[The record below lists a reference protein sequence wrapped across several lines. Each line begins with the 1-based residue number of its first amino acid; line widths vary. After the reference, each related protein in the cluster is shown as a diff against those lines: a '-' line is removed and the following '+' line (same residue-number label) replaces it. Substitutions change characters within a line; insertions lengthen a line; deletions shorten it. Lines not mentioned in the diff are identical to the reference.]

1 MKDITE
7 AFAVLKAIAER
18 ERPEIVSFGDSETM
32 HATGIV
38 GWLRGDGRWKL
49 LDGFDPAMSYPERL
63 EIRRQALMSDLFITG
78 VNAISMEG
86 SLHWLDKVGNR
97 ISPVAFGPQGGH
109 RGRTQQD
116 RRRPCPGRGAHP
128 HDRRTAKR
136 RTAPGV
142 PHAVRPDGRMLGL
155 QLARPRVQHAYG
167 DDAVLARRARAGRA
181 DRSGT
186 GTLTNTGRMKA
197 IRYIAILILAAALA
211 ACGEKSEP
219 YYTTSYP
226 VSRVEATVTL
236 GAAATATAE
245 DEPEPET
252 EPEPEPEPDPIIE
265 AIHAD
270 VLAEA
275 PVQAGGGYVLEFLYH
290 NSGWLYITPA
300 PDAAPITGSFNKE
313 PDKPD
318 QLRFFYEDAD
328 YTYAVSYYSEEGKSL
343 TLLTVDLTAKYQALY
358 PTAGITKVER
368 LEYTTHPF

>member
-86 SLHWLDKVGNR
+86 SLR
-97 ISPVAFGPQGGH
+97 APQAGH

-142 PHAVRPDGRMLGL
+142 PHAVRPNGRMLGL
-155 QLARPRVQHAYG
+155 
-167 DDAVLARRARAGRA
+167 
-181 DRSGT
+181 
-186 GTLTNTGRMKA
+186 
-197 IRYIAILILAAALA
+197 
-211 ACGEKSEP
+211 
-219 YYTTSYP
+219 
-226 VSRVEATVTL
+226 
-236 GAAATATAE
+236 
-245 DEPEPET
+245 
-252 EPEPEPEPDPIIE
+252 
-265 AIHAD
+265 
-270 VLAEA
+270 
-275 PVQAGGGYVLEFLYH
+275 
-290 NSGWLYITPA
+290 
-300 PDAAPITGSFNKE
+300 
-313 PDKPD
+313 
-318 QLRFFYEDAD
+318 
-328 YTYAVSYYSEEGKSL
+328 
-343 TLLTVDLTAKYQALY
+343 
-358 PTAGITKVER
+358 
-368 LEYTTHPF
+368 